1 MLVNQT
7 VEKLRAMRLNGLA
20 GGYLRQM
27 SQVGIQDL
35 SFEDRLAM
43 LVEDEWMARLN
54 RKQARLLREAK
65 FRDTACLED
74 IDYSH
79 PRKLDKSLVT
89 RLATGTWLREH
100 QNLIIAGPT
109 GVGKTYLACALGNLA
124 CRLHYPVR
132 YYRMPRLFSEIVL
145 SRANG
150 SYIDLLDSL
159 RKIRLLILD
168 DWGLAPMTETESR
181 EILDV
186 IDDRVNTASTIIAGQ
201 ISPQHWHQIISDPT
215 VADAV
220 IDRLIH
226 NSHIMEID
234 GDSMRKYKN
243 RLKIEKA

>member
-7 VEKLRAMRLNGLA
+7 VEKLRAMRLKGLA
-20 GGYLRQM
+20 EGYLRQM

-35 SFEDRLAM
+35 SFDDRLSM

-79 PRKLDKSLVT
+79 HRNLDKSLIT

-100 QNLIIAGPT
+100 HNLIIAGPT

-132 YYRMPRLFSEIVL
+132 YYRMPRLLSEVTL
-145 SRANG
+145 AHANG
-150 SYIDLLDSL
+150 SYVNLLDSL

-168 DWGLAPMTETESR
+168 DWGLAPMTAGESR
-181 EILDV
+181 EILEI
-186 IDDRVNTASTIIAGQ
+186 IDDRANAASTIIASQ
-201 ISPQHWHQIISDPT
+201 IPPHHWHEIMSDPT

-226 NSHIMEID
+226 NSHIIELK
-234 GDSMRKYKN
+234 GESMRKYKN
-243 RLKIEKA
+243 RLHVTEG